1 MPFSS
6 HGLHETPGSAGG
18 RRPRLLLVAYLCS
31 PCRGS
36 EQGVGWQRAVQAARF
51 MDTWVLCKQQRSE
64 EDIARFLAE
73 NGPIPG
79 LRFSYLPLTA
89 PELLLKDIPGFYYL
103 VYHLWQRR
111 AYRRALA
118 LHRELAFDLAHQV
131 TIGSFREPGY
141 LWKLGIPFLWGPI
154 GGTQNYPAAM
164 FPMAGPRGTIAESA
178 RTLLNRLQ
186 LRLTPRIRKAVA
198 RADIL
203 LAANS
208 TGVRDLERRFHRR
221 ATLELDVGCTALG
234 PDKPPRGQ
242 GSEREL
248 RILWSGVFGH
258 RKALHILLH
267 ALAGVGPPP
276 AYTLRILG
284 SGPLERRWRRLAR
297 RLGVERR
304 CQWLGWLTHAEAHG
318 HYLWA
323 DVFAFTSLRDTCGT
337 VVLEALSNG
346 VPVICLD
353 HQGAG
358 DVVTPSSG
366 VKIPVTDPATVI
378 RGFRQALIDLGTHP
392 ARLDEL
398 SRGAR
403 ERAREYLWDR
413 KGEKMAALYRSV
425 IAARVGSGETR

>member
-1 MPFSS
+1 MPPSS
-6 HGLHETPGSAGG
+6 PGQ
-18 RRPRLLLVAYLCS
+18 RPRLLLLAYLCS

-36 EQGVGWQRAVQAARF
+36 EQGVGWQRAVQAARS

-79 LRFSYLPLTA
+79 LHFSYLRLTPL
-89 PELLLKDIPGFYYL
+89 EVLLKGIPGCYYL
-103 VYHLWQRR
+103 AYHLWQRR
-111 AYRRALA
+111 AHRRALA
-118 LHRELAFDLAHQV
+118 LHRELAFDLAHQI

-164 FPMAGPRGTIAESA
+164 FPIAGLRGIITESA

-186 LRLTPRIRKAVA
+186 LRFTPRIRKAVA
-198 RADIL
+198 KASIL

-208 TGVRDLERRFHRR
+208 TGVRDLERHFHRT

-234 PDKPPRGQ
+234 PEKPPRGE
-242 GSEREL
+242 SSAREL

-267 ALAGVGPPP
+267 ALAGIGASP

-297 RLGVERR
+297 HLGVDRH
-304 CQWLGWLTHAEAHG
+304 CQWLGWLALEEARE
-318 HYLWA
+318 HYRWA

-346 VPVICLD
+346 VPIVCLD

-358 DVVTPSSG
+358 DVVTPSCG

-378 RGFRQALIDLGTHP
+378 KGFRQALADLGMQP
-392 ARLDEL
+392 SRLDEL

-425 IAARVGSGETR
+425 IAARAGAGETG

>member
-1 MPFSS
+1 
-6 HGLHETPGSAGG
+6 
-18 RRPRLLLVAYLCS
+18 
-31 PCRGS
+31 
-36 EQGVGWQRAVQAARF
+36 

-64 EDIARFLAE
+64 ADITRFLAE

-89 PELLLKDIPGFYYL
+89 AELLLKDIPGFYYL
-103 VYHLWQRR
+103 AYHLWQRR

-154 GGTQNYPAAM
+154 GGTQDYPASM
-164 FPMAGPRGTIAESA
+164 FPMAGLRGTVAESA
-178 RTLLNRLQ
+178 RTCLNRLQ
-186 LRLTPRIRKAVA
+186 LRFTPRIRKAVA

-221 ATLELDVGCTALG
+221 ATLEADVGCTALG
-234 PDKPPRGQ
+234 PEKPARGES
-242 GSEREL
+242 GEREL

-267 ALAGVGPPP
+267 ALAGVGPP
-276 AYTLRILG
+276 AFTLRILG
-284 SGPLERRWRRLAR
+284 SGPLGRRWRRLAR
-297 RLGVERR
+297 RLGVERH
-304 CQWLGWLTHAEAHG
+304 CQWLGWLTHAEARG
-318 HYLWA
+318 HYHWA

-346 VPVICLD
+346 VPVVCLD

-358 DVVTPSSG
+358 DVVTPSCG
-366 VKIPVTDPATVI
+366 VKIPVTDPVTVI
-378 RGFRQALIDLGTHP
+378 RGFRQALVDLGTHP
-392 ARLDEL
+392 ARLEEL

-413 KGEKMAALYRSV
+413 KGEKMADLYRSV
-425 IAARVGSGETR
+425 IAGAGARGQETT